1 MTSARVIALCNVLHI
16 VLPNV
21 DFIENKFDPVR
32 CEEVNGASVDPYRL
46 DLSKPKLNRGI
57 SIFSILEQ
65 ARALTGLKIEIQQHL
80 TSRGAKS
87 GKN

>member
-32 CEEVNGASVDPYRL
+32 CEEVNGASVDRSISTGSFEAEIESRHI
-46 DLSKPKLNRGI
+46 DIFNFRAGARIDRVKNRNP
-57 SIFSILEQ
+57 
-65 ARALTGLKIEIQQHL
+65 ATP
-80 TSRGAKS
+80 
-87 GKN
+87 N